1 VVAVVSPWNFPLA
14 IPCSGVAAG
23 LAAGNTVILK
33 PASDTVLIAYLL
45 CECFW
50 AAGVPRSAL
59 QFVPCSGAT
68 VGQQLVSHEAVD
80 AVVLTGGTATA
91 LEMLRR
97 KPTMRLLAE
106 TGGKNATIVT
116 ALSDRDLVIKN
127 VLHSAFSHS
136 GQKCSATSLL
146 VLEEEVYHDAKFRDM
161 LVDAVES
168 LRVGSAWELPTK
180 INPLIRPPSGDL
192 ERALK
197 ELEPGESWAVMPRLH
212 VDGNPHLVSPGV
224 KWGVQPGSVTH
235 GTEFF
240 GPILGVMP
248 TKNLNEAIDLV
259 NATGYGLT
267 SGLESL
273 DDREHQIWREGIRA
287 GNLYINR
294 PTTGAIVLRQPFG
307 GMGKSAFG
315 PGIKAGGPNY
325 VAALMGFEDE
335 VEESSIRG
343 QQSGDEDAK
352 LITKNSP
359 DQVLQ
364 DEADPPWR
372 AWSGLGLASLR
383 RGEGGGVE
391 HLMDLRD
398 GLSKVTNRLLAND
411 DVAHMHRAINSYLN
425 WMAEEFGVAH
435 DHFRLVGEDNYR
447 RYLPVSRLRIRVHE
461 DDAPFDVVAR
471 AAAARAVG
479 CRTVVS
485 APLNLTGS
493 ARDSFDL
500 LDQLTDSW
508 AAAIEFVEESDQQ
521 LAEAMRSGATERVR
535 YAGPLRVPELIR
547 RASAES
553 YVYIADAPV
562 LAHGRVEL
570 LWYLQEQSLSHVYH
584 RYGNLGRRAEEA
596 RAPVT

>member
-1 VVAVVSPWNFPLA
+1 
-14 IPCSGVAAG
+14 
-23 LAAGNTVILK
+23 
-33 PASDTVLIAYLL
+33 
-45 CECFW
+45 
-50 AAGVPRSAL
+50 VPRTAL

-68 VGQQLVSHEAVD
+68 VGQQLVSHDAVD

-116 ALSDRDLVIKN
+116 ALSDRDLAIKN
-127 VLHSAFSHS
+127 VLHSSFSHS

-146 VLEEEVYHDAKFRDM
+146 ILEEEVYHDAKFRDM

-168 LRVGSAWELPTK
+168 LRVGSAWDLPTK

-224 KWGVQPGSVTH
+224 KWGAQSRSVTH
-235 GTEFF
+235 CTEFF
-240 GPILGVMP
+240 GPMLGVMSA
-248 TKNLNEAIDLV
+248 KNLHEAIDLV

-273 DDREHQIWREGIRA
+273 DDREHQTWQDGVRA

-325 VAALMGFEDE
+325 VAALMGFEDG
-335 VEESSIRG
+335 EETGVRG
-343 QQSGDEDAK
+343 QESVKKVAK
-352 LITKNSP
+352 QNSKDSP
-359 DQVLQ
+359 DQARQ

-372 AWSGLGLASLR
+372 AWSGPGLASLR
-383 RGEGGGVE
+383 RGEGGGAE
-391 HLMDLRD
+391 NLKNLRD
-398 GLSKVTNRLLAND
+398 GLSTLEHGRFPSNDAARLLQAMD
-411 DVAHMHRAINSYLN
+411 SYLH
-425 WMAEEFGVAH
+425 WMAEEFGIAH
-435 DHFRLVGEDNYR
+435 DHFRLIGEDNFR

-461 DDAPFDVVAR
+461 DDTPFDVFAR

-479 CRTVVS
+479 CHTVVS

-508 AAAIEFVEESDQQ
+508 AAAIEFVEESNEQ
-521 LAEAMRSGATERVR
+521 LAEAMRSRATERVR
-535 YAGPLRVPELIR
+535 YADPLRVPKLIR
-547 RASAES
+547 RAAAES

-562 LAHGRVEL
+562 RAHGRVEL
-570 LWYLQEQSLSHVYH
+570 LWHLQEQSLSHVYH
-584 RYGNLGRRAEEA
+584 RYGNLGRRAEEV